1 MSKQPYLFDVNSIA
15 SIKPEQTGH
24 PAINS
29 KTCRR
34 CKETKDLIEFPL
46 FSTSGAGRKN
56 TCKKCSNELSVV
68 RNKLRRNHPAPE
80 PGHCP
85 ACNRYTETW
94 VLDHCHHT
102 DEFRG
107 YICDSCNLGFGK
119 FDDDPRMMACA
130 LTYLYRFRPHDV
142 ID

>member
-1 MSKQPYLFDVNSIA
+1 MLEQPSLFDVNLTVNTNPESTGLNVTKVCRKCKQ
-15 SIKPEQTGH
+15 IKEIQY
-24 PAINS
+24 
-29 KTCRR
+29 
-34 CKETKDLIEFPL
+34 FPL
-46 FSTSGAGRKN
+46 FSTAGGGRKN
-56 TCKKCSNELSVV
+56 TCKQCSNELSLI
-68 RNKLRRNHPAPE
+68 RNKLRQIHPPPP
-80 PGHCP
+80 PGKCP
-85 ACNRYTETW
+85 ACNRDTEHW

-102 DEFRG
+102 DQFRG